1 MLKFNRPVALLLS
14 AAAVL
19 PLVGCAHGKG
29 RSDTA
34 YVARDVSSLY
44 TAAKKSMSSRCGGP
58 LWYRAA

>member
-1 MLKFNRPVALLLS
+1 MLKLSRPIALLFT

-29 RSDTA
+29 RKDTA

-44 TAAKKSMSSRCGGP
+44 TAAKRS
-58 LWYRAA
+58 